1 MLTKEHA
8 NGITLESIQFKNI
21 ATKVAAFCMQKIKE
35 YSNVK
40 ELSYT
45 EQKCIDSFF
54 AIKLRYNHDSKS
66 CKYTQPYIH
75 KNHNKNT

>member
-35 YSNVK
+35 NSNVK
-40 ELSYT
+40 
-45 EQKCIDSFF
+45 K
-54 AIKLRYNHDSKS
+54 KLVRQSKNVQLAFLRLTR
-66 CKYTQPYIH
+66 K
-75 KNHNKNT
+75 

>member
-1 MLTKEHA
+1 
-8 NGITLESIQFKNI
+8 
-21 ATKVAAFCMQKIKE
+21 MQKIKE

-75 KNHNKNT
+75 KKYKKNT